1 MKQLVAA
8 LVLCAAASSA
18 GAAQVTK
25 PLPQRLGQER
35 AVEQVPG
42 RKIPTLNKP
51 ILQPGAYSLVL
62 TPTRIGGKPA
72 PKTAKPIMS
81 SVTVSQKG
89 RIMSVENAD
98 GLALSGAASGARFTL
113 AGQSGDGKLTLTGSA
128 ANSGA
133 TGDFKLTFRAGPQ
146 VAGNFELASSN
157 HAGGFTPSYAL
168 KPYTPPKPKPSGTC
182 NWWCTVK
189 GWFTL

>member
-1 MKQLVAA
+1 MRQLVAA

-18 GAAQVTK
+18 GIAQVNK
-25 PLPQRLGQER
+25 PLPQRPGHVRE
-35 AVEQVPG
+35 VGQVPD
-42 RKIPTLNKP
+42 RKVPTLSHST
-51 ILQPGAYSLVL
+51 IEPGAYSLIL
-62 TPTRIGGKPA
+62 TPTTVGGKPA
-72 PKTAKPIMS
+72 PKAAKPIMS

-128 ANSGA
+128 ANGGA
-133 TGDFKLTFRAGPQ
+133 TGDFKLTFRGGPQ

-157 HAGGFTPSYAL
+157 HAGAFTPSYAL